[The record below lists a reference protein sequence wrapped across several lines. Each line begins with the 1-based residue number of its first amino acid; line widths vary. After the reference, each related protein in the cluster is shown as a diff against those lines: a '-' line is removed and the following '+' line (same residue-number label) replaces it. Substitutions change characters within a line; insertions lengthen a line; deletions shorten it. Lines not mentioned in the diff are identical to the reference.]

1 MLIRVWLRS
10 PLRWSLFLTLAGA
23 AVSIGLAA
31 LMMSYPRLIAYGSAG
46 KWLNTAGLLLD
57 VSGLVQ
63 LKISGLFEKILS
75 HYGDEEEYPYGPP
88 SFVTREIMEVA
99 DSRVG
104 QWLYDRLF
112 YETGTGFYLIVSGCV
127 LQLIAS
133 W

>member
-1 MLIRVWLRS
+1 M
-10 PLRWSLFLTLAGA
+10 
-23 AVSIGLAA
+23 AA

-75 HYGDEEEYPYGPP
+75 HYGDEEKYPYGPP

-104 QWLYDRLF
+104 QWLYDRLPICRKQEGNF
-112 YETGTGFYLIVSGCV
+112 L
-127 LQLIAS
+127 
-133 W
+133 